1 MELETLKREVA
12 LTWDVV
18 CQIQHRD
25 CDREE
30 WMKKDD
36 ITDSEGLRQTVM
48 QHGDIAERSTW
59 EKAFIA
65 LYPEIVLISGEPGEL
80 IGSLVDRF
88 QKPEWKHLL
97 RPLLCHLM
105 QIPLAQEQLVQ
116 GLKDIRE
123 DGWLFCD
130 SPCEDTL
137 SIIQEEMIRDGTED
151 QRKRLEQYI

>member
-1 MELETLKREVA
+1 MELETLKGEVA
-12 LTWDVV
+12 LTWDAV

-25 CDREE
+25 YDREE

-65 LYPEIVLISGEPGEL
+65 LYPEMALISGEPGEL
-80 IGSLVDRF
+80 IGSLVEQF

-105 QIPLAQEQLVQ
+105 QIPLGRYQLVQ
-116 GLKDIRE
+116 GLIDVRE

-130 SPCEDTL
+130 SPCENTL
-137 SIIQEEMIRDGTED
+137 AIIQEMTADGTED
-151 QRKRLEQYI
+151 ERERLEQYI

>member
-1 MELETLKREVA
+1 
-12 LTWDVV
+12 TWDVV

-25 CDREE
+25 HNRDK
-30 WMKKDD
+30 WMQKDN
-36 ITDSEGLRQTVM
+36 ITDSEGLRQTVA

-88 QKPEWKHLL
+88 QKPEWKPLL

-105 QIPLAQEQLVQ
+105 KTADGCEQLRD
-116 GLKDIRE
+116 GLNAIRD
-123 DGWLFCD
+123 DGWLFSD
-130 SPCEDTL
+130 SPCLDTL
-137 SIIQEEMIRDGTED
+137 SIIQEMVGDDE
-151 QRKRLEQYI
+151 KNSEQLRQLYE